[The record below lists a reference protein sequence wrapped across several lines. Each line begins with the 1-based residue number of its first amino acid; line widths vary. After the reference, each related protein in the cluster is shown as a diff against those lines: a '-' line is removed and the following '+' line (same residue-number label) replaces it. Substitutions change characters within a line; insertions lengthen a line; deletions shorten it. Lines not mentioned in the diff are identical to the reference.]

1 MKSELSKAREH
12 EADLI
17 QQNSNLEKEQYRLK
31 AISKADEIKQELES
45 KIEDLRLDHQDKM
58 IEVQNYHIKDEEFGK
73 IETDW
78 NQILQDCS
86 KVVTLS
92 SKVKTN
98 LDIKKST
105 MMESEKSHENLETI
119 ESQLFEI
126 QKIIQTLKNDIAISK
141 QKWDKNK
148 SARESDLLDYNQKL
162 KTLFKTTTEEDMIN
176 NELDSKYV

>member
-17 QQNSNLEKEQYRLK
+17 QQNINLEKEQYRLK

-58 IEVQNYHIKDEEFGK
+58 IEVQNYHIKDEELGK

-98 LDIKKST
+98 LD
-105 MMESEKSHENLETI
+105 N
-119 ESQLFEI
+119 
-126 QKIIQTLKNDIAISK
+126 SK
-141 QKWDKNK
+141 LSWTKPL
-148 SARESDLLDYNQKL
+148 A
-162 KTLFKTTTEEDMIN
+162 
-176 NELDSKYV
+176 